1 MKIGTTAIILTKV
14 SGKIDHEAIERSLAT
29 IKLPQSLKQEFKEIC
44 LGIIVRGDDF
54 YPEEHYRTGDA
65 LIIALQFDPEKVL
78 SLPIEAVTQMVCEK
92 FDTYLRNISIS
103 DIEEREYTMMME

>member
-1 MKIGTTAIILTKV
+1 MKIGTTAIILTEV
-14 SGKIDHEAIERSLAT
+14 SGKIDHEAICKSLAE
-29 IKLPQSLKQEFKEIC
+29 IRLPQTLEQEFEEIC

-65 LIIALQFDPEKVL
+65 LIIGLQFDPEKVL
-78 SLPIEAVTQMVCEK
+78 SLPVEAVTQLVCEK
-92 FDTYLRNISIS
+92 FDAYIHNISIP